1 MYLTYRLNV
10 SVREKN
16 SFFQNFMKILEMVK
30 QFIPKIDIS
39 EVLMRNI
46 LLDFEENNTLNDSD
60 DHGDDATVDCD
71 DATVDGDDATVDCD
85 DMTIDGD
92 DMTIDGDDATIESD
106 GTTIERDDAS

>member
-16 SFFQNFMKILEMVK
+16 SFFQNFMKIFEMVK

-46 LLDFEENNTLNDSD
+46 LLDFEENALNCESD
-60 DHGDDATVDCD
+60 DSTIENDDS
-71 DATVDGDDATVDCD
+71 
-85 DMTIDGD
+85 
-92 DMTIDGDDATIESD
+92 TIESD
-106 GTTIERDDAS
+106 DSTAENDHVS